1 MNSLEKSEVCAQL
14 ALENKAIDLVV
25 LELIGTT
32 SFADYFLVCSGTS
45 ERQTQ
50 AMADH
55 IERSLKQRGILP
67 RGVEGRTKGKWIL
80 MDYGDVIVHIFQESE
95 RAFYDLEGLWADCP
109 RTPVSDAS

>member
-32 SFADYFLVCSGTS
+32 SLADYFLVCSGTS

-95 RAFYDLEGLWADCP
+95 RAFYDLEALWADCP
-109 RTPVSDAS
+109 RIPVSDAS

>member
-1 MNSLEKSEVCAQL
+1 MNSLEKSEECAQL

-32 SFADYFLVCSGTS
+32 SLADYFLICSGTS

-95 RAFYDLEGLWADCP
+95 RAFYDLEALWADCP
-109 RTPVSDAS
+109 RIPVNDAS

>member
-1 MNSLEKSEVCAQL
+1 MNSLEKSEECAQL

-32 SFADYFLVCSGTS
+32 SLADYFLICSGTS

-50 AMADH
+50 AMANH

-95 RAFYDLEGLWADCP
+95 RAFYDLEALWADCP
-109 RTPVSDAS
+109 RIPVSDAS

>member
-32 SFADYFLVCSGTS
+32 SLTDYFLVCSGTS

-95 RAFYDLEGLWADCP
+95 RAFYDLEALWADCP
-109 RTPVSDAS
+109 RIPVSDAS